1 VTEPIPI
8 DAAHLFEFIGDSGL
22 AVVLVSVHPTHAFN
36 RALGRQLAA
45 EHKTI
50 AIGTVDL
57 CELLASGSSAMRF
70 LHEGLRA
77 CGAPSAFGV
86 LPGYCLFRSGEMLA
100 WDAGLP
106 AFADVEAIARSAVL
120 GAIWSG
126 VSRDLT
132 FMRQALQMAADQA
145 AAERVAAVFRRAIAS
160 EGTRRQAPRNSQPP
174 PVDELYWA
182 YQTLGVLPTASDR
195 DVHDAWRRKR
205 METHPDHA
213 GPDPAEFERRSR
225 VSREVNRARD
235 IIMTHRYGDARG
247 ATHARAS

>member
-8 DAAHLFEFIGDSGL
+8 DAADFFEFIGDSGL
-22 AVVLVSVHPTHAFN
+22 AVVLVSVHPLHEFN
-36 RALGRQLAA
+36 RALSQQLAS
-45 EHKTI
+45 EHKAI

-57 CELLASGSSAMRF
+57 YDLLATGSSAMRF
-70 LHEGLRA
+70 LHQGLRG

-86 LPGYCLFRSGEMLA
+86 LPGYCLFRGGEMLA

-106 AFADVEAIARSAVL
+106 SFADVEAIARSALL

-126 VSRDLT
+126 VSRDLA

-145 AAERVAAVFRRAIAS
+145 AAQRVAAVFRRAIAG
-160 EGTRRQAPRNSQPP
+160 EGTKRQAPRESQPP

-182 YQTLGVLPTASDR
+182 YQLLGVLPTASDR
-195 DVHDAWRRKR
+195 EVHDAWRQKR

-213 GPDPAEFERRSR
+213 GPDAAEFERRSR
-225 VSREVNRARD
+225 ISREINRARD
-235 IIMTHRYGDARG
+235 LIMSHRYGDARG
-247 ATHARAS
+247 ATRARAS